1 MPSTDL
7 TSLLEFYRIPV
18 PALDTHCILKD
29 SAFEYNKALKE
40 RKVELP
46 WQNEEKVEISRLIIK
61 LCNLYLLKEIW
72 VF

>member
-18 PALDTHCILKD
+18 PTLETHCILKD
-29 SAFEYNKALKE
+29 SAFEYNKALEE

>member
-29 SAFEYNKALKE
+29 SAFEYNKALEE

-46 WQNEEKVEISRLIIK
+46 WQNEEKVEI
-61 LCNLYLLKEIW
+61 
-72 VF
+72 F